1 MSELKLDPTTRTKVT
16 TDFHG
21 RTFGMETGWWAK
33 QADGAVIVTQGE
45 TMVMATVCS
54 GASKPGTDFFPLVVD
69 YQEKLYAG
77 GKIPGGY
84 LRREGRPSE
93 YEILVCRLCD
103 RPIRPLFPDGYYD
116 EVQII
121 INVLSSDGENDP
133 DVLAVT
139 AASAALHVSKL
150 PFLGPIAAVR
160 VGRVDGQF
168 VANPTPAQLANSDM
182 NFVVAAKK
190 DALVMVEGGADM
202 LPESVVLDAL
212 FFAHEEIKKL
222 IALQEDLRSK
232 RGQSKIEFVP
242 AAENEE
248 LISAVKSLS
257 EAKLNQILKTVSKS
271 DRKDLMNAL
280 VSEVLEALAEKFPEE
295 EDKIKYLIDDMAR
308 TIARK
313 RIVHEKARIDGRT
326 PTEVRPIHCETKV
339 LPRAHGSAVFTRG
352 ETQVMSVA
360 TLGTSMDSQRIEN
373 LMNKPEKTFMLHYNF
388 APFSVGEVRPQ
399 RSTGRREIGHGALA
413 ERAVSKILPKMEDFP
428 YTLRIVAETFESNGS
443 SSMATV
449 CSSSMA
455 LMSAG
460 VPTKAP
466 VAGVA
471 MGLINED
478 GKFEVITDI
487 LGDEDHFGDMD
498 FKVCGT
504 STGITALQ
512 MDIKCDG
519 LTKEIM
525 DKALTQ
531 AKEGRLHILG
541 EMAKVISQPANQ
553 MSDHAPRITTIK
565 IKPDKIREIIGPGG
579 KVIQGIT
586 AATGVKIDINDDGT
600 VKIASS
606 NQESTDAALK
616 MINDIVE
623 EAEIGKVYDGVVKRI
638 AEFGAFVEI
647 LPGTDGLVHVS
658 QLDLNHVKDVRDIV
672 AEGDKLR
679 VKVIDIDRQG
689 RIRLSRKEVLEDEA
703 AGN

>member
-1 MSELKLDPTTRTKVT
+1 MSDLTLNPSSRTRVT
-16 TDFHG
+16 TDFSG
-21 RTFGMETGWWAK
+21 RPYTLETGWWAK
-33 QADGAVIVTQGE
+33 QADGAVILTQGE
-45 TMVMATVCS
+45 TMVMATVC
-54 GASKPGTDFFPLVVD
+54 GGPARAGTDFFPLVVD

-84 LRREGRPSE
+84 LKREGRPSE
-93 YEILVCRLCD
+93 YEILVCRLTD
-103 RPIRPLFPDGYYD
+103 RPIRPLFPDGYFD

-121 INVLSSDGENDP
+121 INVLSSDGVNDP

-139 AASAALHVSKL
+139 AASAALHVSSL

-160 VGRVDGQF
+160 VGRVDGNF
-168 VANPTPAQLANSDM
+168 VANPTPDQLALSDM
-182 NFVVAAKK
+182 NFVVAAKH
-190 DALVMVEGGADM
+190 DALVMVEGGAEM
-202 LPESVVLDAL
+202 LPEGVVLDAL

-222 IALQEDLRSK
+222 ISLQEELRSK
-232 RGQSKIEFVP
+232 SGKPKVEFVP
-242 AAENEE
+242 PAENEE
-248 LISAVKSLS
+248 LVSSVKALSEERLTKALQVKSKS
-257 EAKLNQILKTVSKS
+257 ERGDLIKALNT
-271 DRKDLMNAL
+271 
-280 VSEVLEALAEKFPEE
+280 EVLAALAEKFPEQE
-295 EDKIKYLIDDMAR
+295 AKIKYLIDDLAR
-308 TIARK
+308 TIARR
-313 RIVHEKARIDGRT
+313 RIVNEKARIDGRT

-360 TLGTSMDSQRIEN
+360 TLGTSMDTQRIEN
-373 LMNKPEKTFMLHYNF
+373 LMGKPEKSFMLHYNF
-388 APFSVGEVRPQ
+388 PPFSVGEVRMQ
-399 RSTGRREIGHGALA
+399 RGTGRREVGHGALA
-413 ERAVSKILPKMEDFP
+413 ERAVSKILPSMEDFP
-428 YTLRIVAETFESNGS
+428 YTLRIVGETFESNGS

-460 VPTKAP
+460 VPTKAA

-478 GKFEVITDI
+478 GKIEVITDI

-504 STGITALQ
+504 TEGITALQ

-519 LTKEIM
+519 LTREVM

-531 AKEGRLHILG
+531 AKQGRLHILG
-541 EMAKVISQPANQ
+541 EMAKVISSPSVE
-553 MSDHAPRITTIK
+553 MSEHAPRITTIK
-565 IKPDKIREIIGPGG
+565 IKPDRIREIIGQGG

-586 AATGVKIDINDDGT
+586 AATGVKIDIDDDGT
-600 VKIASS
+600 VRIASS
-606 NQESTDAALK
+606 KQEGTQLALK
-616 MINDIVE
+616 MINDILE
-623 EAEIGKVYDGVVKRI
+623 EAEIGKTYDGVVKRI

-658 QLDLNHVKDVRDIV
+658 QLALEHVKDVRDIV

-703 AGN
+703 QQ